1 MTLTLPQE
9 KVKKIESEIYLF
21 ILKSQK
27 LISNPRTIGSDQPF
41 RCSLLNNTDSA
52 TSYATNEVFTTTTNS
67 SYKKQSL
74 LPVCNVSKPGLYSG
88 TAMVVQNRGE
98 SKQRR

>member
-1 MTLTLPQE
+1 M
-9 KVKKIESEIYLF
+9 S
-21 ILKSQK
+21 LKCQK

-52 TSYATNEVFTTTTNS
+52 TSYATNEVFTTTANS